1 MDKDYTS
8 AFTSRKSG
16 GGSSYNYDIEPLI
29 ANFTFYDFVTAAEQS
44 KEELTDHGAFL
55 IITNN
60 QYVIGYNAGFGAGA
74 HAPAFARAILALNG
88 KKNQNISGPT
98 EAALLGGSMDS
109 QYIKA
114 RILYECCGPNENG
127 RLTYAGLINFNLI
140 PLGSKITPNQFE
152 TFKDFYN
159 DYNKDIEYISKKY
172 NFPVRFCYRDE
183 NGQMQESITKNLDA
197 LYKYLEQN
205 IDHNKVIDEETTI
218 IGTERRNRKK

>member
-16 GGSSYNYDIEPLI
+16 GGSAYNYDIEPLI
-29 ANFTFYDFVTAAEQS
+29 ANFTFYDFVTSAEQS

-60 QYVIGYNAGFGAGA
+60 QYVIGYNAGFGVGT
-74 HAPAFARAILALNG
+74 HASAFARAILALNG
-88 KKNQNISGPT
+88 KKNQNISGPN
-98 EAALLGGSMDS
+98 EASLLGSSMDS

-114 RILYECCGPNENG
+114 RIAYECCSPNENG
-127 RLTYAGLINFNLI
+127 RITYAGRINFSLT
-140 PLGSKITPNQFE
+140 PLGGKITPNQFE

-159 DYNKDIEYISKKY
+159 DYNKDIEYVSKKY
-172 NFPVRFCYRDE
+172 NITVRFCYRDE
-183 NGQMQESITKNLDA
+183 NDQAQESITKNLDA

-205 IDHNKVIDEETTI
+205 IDYNKVIDEETTI
-218 IGTERRNRKK
+218 IGTERRTRKK